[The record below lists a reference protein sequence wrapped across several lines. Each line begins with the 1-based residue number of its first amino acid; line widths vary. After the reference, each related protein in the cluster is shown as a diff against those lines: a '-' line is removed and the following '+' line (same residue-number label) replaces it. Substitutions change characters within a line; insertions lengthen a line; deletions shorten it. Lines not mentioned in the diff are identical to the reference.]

1 VLSELCVRRPVSATM
16 LVMSLVVLGTFSF
29 RGLGVDLF
37 PKADPATVS
46 VALSLPGASPDEM
59 SSSVV
64 EPMEQAI
71 SGVSGID
78 EIQARIAE
86 GRAQITV
93 RFVLERD
100 INDAAN
106 DVREKVASAIR
117 TAPPTL
123 LPPVI
128 TKVDPD
134 ADPVMSLIVSSDAM
148 SLRTLTELADKQI
161 ARAIQTVNG
170 VGEVSVAGGRAR
182 EIHIVVDIE
191 KLNSYGLSISQ
202 VRDAIVAENV
212 EIPGG
217 TIEQGK
223 GQLLLR
229 TLGRVD
235 ASQDFNTIVIAT
247 KDDTPIRVSD
257 IGYAEDSFERPTS
270 AVWLGETP
278 AVMLD
283 IRRAMGEN
291 TVAVVEGVK
300 ARLATIERSLPSAV
314 KLTVVR
320 DDSRFI
326 YASIASLEEHLLF
339 GALFATVVVMI
350 FIRNIRAV
358 IISALAIP
366 ASIISSF
373 TLMNIMGFTLNNM
386 TLLAITLAVG
396 IVIDDAIVV
405 LENIFRYIEE
415 KNCTPFEAAIEGTR
429 EVALAVMATTL
440 SLVVIFLP
448 IAFMSGYA
456 KRFINPF
463 GWTMA
468 FAILVS
474 MLVSFTLTPM
484 LSSRFLKLSDAARD
498 RKTKERGFFHWLD
511 DWYTRRV
518 NWALDHSG
526 AIIAISVV
534 TAALTIPLNRM
545 VGREFVP
552 NEDMGEW
559 TVHLDAPEG
568 TSLAGTTEVAF
579 KILKELQ
586 GIEGVAD
593 IEPSIGV
600 SGMTASSPTHIHF
613 LCQALQMED
622 RKNTQ
627 SEIITEMRRR
637 LASHQS
643 YRPSVTSRSALGS
656 GEGTGG
662 FAIAA
667 NILGPDLAEIAEYS
681 KKALIAAQKIPS
693 ITDVKINLNLSN
705 PEVHVAVDRRRAA
718 DLGVRMATVGN
729 TLRLAVS
736 GDDQISFY
744 KESAEQYPVKMRVL
758 ENQRGDIQE
767 IGRLTVPSVTGPV
780 RIDNIA
786 RLERGLGPTTL
797 QRSNRQFTVSLIAD
811 IAEGH
816 ALDEASNDVRQMLAN
831 LKMPSTMSFR
841 LQGQSKILDET
852 TANLIMAISLA
863 MIFVYMVLASQFE
876 SFLQPI
882 VIMLV
887 LPIAVP
893 FALFTL
899 WITGRTLNLW
909 SALGM
914 LLLLG
919 IVKKNSILQVDYA
932 NVLRARG
939 VPLREAIVD
948 ACRTRLRPILM
959 TTTAIIAGLLPTSFG
974 IGTGG
979 TGRSAIAVTIIGGQA
994 LCLFLTLLLVPVAY
1008 VKFDALERAI
1018 VGEKAK
1024 AWLGKVSAATVGRL
1038 RPAYR
1043 NTAS

>member
-1 VLSELCVRRPVSATM
+1 
-16 LVMSLVVLGTFSF
+16 MSLVVLGIFSF
-29 RGLGVDLF
+29 RNLGVDLY

-46 VALSLPGASPDEM
+46 VALTLPGASPDEM

-134 ADPVMSLIVSSDAM
+134 ADPVMSIIVSSNAM

-191 KLNSYGLSISQ
+191 KLNSYGLSITQ
-202 VRDAIVAENV
+202 VRDAIVSENV

-235 ASQDFNTIVIAT
+235 ASQDFNNIVVAT
-247 KDDTPIRVSD
+247 KDGTPIRVSD
-257 IGYAEDSFERPTS
+257 IGHAEDSFQRPTS

-291 TVAVVEGVK
+291 TVAVIEGVK
-300 ARLATIERSLPSAV
+300 TRLETIERALPPSV

-339 GALFATVVVMI
+339 GALFATIVVMI

-373 TLMNIMGFTLNNM
+373 TLMDIMGFTLNNM

-415 KNCTPFEAAIEGTR
+415 KNCSPFQAAIEGTR

-468 FAILVS
+468 FAIMVS

-498 RKTKERGFFHWLD
+498 HKTKQQGFFHWLD
-511 DWYTRRV
+511 EWYTRRV
-518 NWALDHSG
+518 NWALDHPR

-534 TAALTIPLNRM
+534 TAALAIPLNKI

-568 TSLAGTTEVAF
+568 TSLEGTTEVAF

-586 GIEGVAD
+586 GIEGVAH

-613 LCQALQMED
+613 LCQALPMEE

-627 SEIITEMRRR
+627 SQIVTEMRKR

-667 NILGPDLAEIAEYS
+667 NILGPDLADIAEYS
-681 KKALIAAQKIPS
+681 KRALVAAQKIPS
-693 ITDVKINLNLSN
+693 LADVKINLNLSN

-744 KESAEQYPVKMRVL
+744 KEGAEQYPVKMRVL
-758 ENQRGDIQE
+758 ENQRRDIEE
-767 IGRLTVPSVTGPV
+767 IGRLTVPSAAGPV

-797 QRSNRQFTVSLIAD
+797 QRSNRQFSVSLISD
-811 IAEGH
+811 IAAGH
-816 ALDEASNDVRQMLAN
+816 ALDEASNDVRQMLAD
-831 LKMPSTMSFR
+831 LKMPSTMSYR

-939 VPLREAIVD
+939 VPLRDAIVE

-1018 VGEKAK
+1018 VSDRAK

-1038 RPAYR
+1038 RPAFR